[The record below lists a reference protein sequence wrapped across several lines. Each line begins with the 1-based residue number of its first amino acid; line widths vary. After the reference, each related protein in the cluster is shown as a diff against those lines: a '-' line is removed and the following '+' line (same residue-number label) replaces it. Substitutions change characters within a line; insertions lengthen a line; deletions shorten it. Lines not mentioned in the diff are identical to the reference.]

1 MQMQF
6 PILYF
11 YTFWCSA
18 ARSTFRGGLF
28 VTVEVDLDKVDQL
41 KNADLLSHLISAIVL
56 PKLFEN
62 TWADHIKHNPL
73 YLGIVHF
80 YLYQGKFQAV

>member
-1 MQMQF
+1 MQF

-28 VTVEVDLDKVDQL
+28 VTVEVDLDIVDQF
-41 KNADLLSHLISAIVL
+41 NIADLLSHLISAIVL

-80 YLYQGKFQAV
+80 YLYQGKFQGV